1 LLFPLLAVPLVWRYA
16 GRARRVAQLG
26 AVTAATLAVLAPW
39 VAYNLGRFDDPVL
52 VSTGGGGALA
62 ASSCDQVFFGA
73 RVGWW
78 YQFCIPDA
86 AGDESVRDG
95 INRDAAF
102 DYLWEHERDVPRV
115 VAARVGR
122 VWQVYR
128 PFHTAEL
135 DWFEGR
141 GKAAGLSGVGVHL
154 AVLPLAI
161 AGGFVLHGR
170 RRTVLPFVAMAA
182 TVTLTAALFYGAVR
196 FRSSAD
202 VVLVVLAAV
211 TIDAMLTSATAARA
225 ASIGSAVMR
234 KR

>member
-1 LLFPLLAVPLVWRYA
+1 
-16 GRARRVAQLG
+16 
-26 AVTAATLAVLAPW
+26 
-39 VAYNLGRFDDPVL
+39 VL
-52 VSTGGGGALA
+52 VSTGGGGAFA
-62 ASSCDQVFFGA
+62 ASSCDVVYFGN
-73 RVGWW
+73 RIGWW
-78 YQFCIPDA
+78 SQFCIPDA
-86 AGDESVRDG
+86 QGDESVRDLA
-95 INRDAAF
+95 NRDAAI
-102 DYLWEHERDVPRV
+102 DYVEQHERDVPRV

-122 VWQVYR
+122 VWQLYR

-161 AGGFVLHGR
+161 AGGFVLYAR

-196 FRSSAD
+196 FRASAD

-211 TIDAMLTSATAARA
+211 AIDATLTTATAART

-234 KR
+234 NR